1 LSTPEDYEPDY
12 DDIESP
18 EEYAA
23 AQARAE
29 DPPDWYLEQ
38 EAERH
43 HQIHRDQDPGGG
55 ECDCP
60 VAEPEYATEA
70 PF

>member
-1 LSTPEDYEPDY
+1 MTDV
-12 DDIESP
+12 DDFEYIDP
-18 EEYAA
+18 AEEAE

-29 DPPDWYLEQ
+29 DPPDWYLEE

-43 HQIHRDQDPGGG
+43 AKIHRDQDHAGG
-55 ECDCP
+55 ECTCP
-60 VAEPEYATEA
+60 VAEPEYSEES

>member
-1 LSTPEDYEPDY
+1 MTDV
-12 DDIESP
+12 DDWGETP

-29 DPPDWYLEQ
+29 EPPDSYFEEESQEQ
-38 EAERH
+38 AARH
-43 HQIHRDQDPGGG
+43 SRDTHGGG

-60 VAEPEYATEA
+60 VAEPDYAEEA